1 MSDAIVL
8 AAGKSTRYGKS
19 NKLFSEI
26 HNKPLIF
33 HTVNEIVNSKVKKV
47 IIVTG
52 QDHKEICNILKGFNV
67 DIIHN
72 QNYETGISSSISSG
86 VLHLPK
92 NSSATMICL
101 ADMPLLETND
111 YNDIIDFHQQNGG
124 ASTIVAPY
132 RKKTTGNPVIFG
144 KNYFKQL
151 CCLNG
156 DKGGKEI
163 LDNNSENLVKFNTK
177 SEGFYFDIDNKN
189 DFLKFKSL

>member
-1 MSDAIVL
+1 MSDVIVL
-8 AAGKSTRYGKS
+8 AAGKSSRNGKS
-19 NKLFSEI
+19 NKLLTEI

-33 HTVNEIVNSKVKKV
+33 HTVNEIINSKAKKV

-52 QDHKEICNILKGFNV
+52 RDHKEICNILKGFNV

-86 VLHLPK
+86 VKHLPK
-92 NSSATMICL
+92 NSSSTMICL
-101 ADMPLLETND
+101 ADMPLLASND

-156 DKGGKEI
+156 DKGGKDI
-163 LDNNSENLVKFNTK
+163 LDKNSENLIKFNTK

-189 DFLKFKSL
+189 DFLKLQSF